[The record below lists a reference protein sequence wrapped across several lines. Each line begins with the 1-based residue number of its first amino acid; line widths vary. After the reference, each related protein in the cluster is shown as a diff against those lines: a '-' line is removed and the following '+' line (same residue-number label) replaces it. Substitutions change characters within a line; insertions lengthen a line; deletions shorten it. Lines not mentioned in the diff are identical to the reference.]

1 MKHFPSVPVRLQIL
15 AGAVVVSG
23 ELDAQVTAT
32 GVNSFFGKTMALL
45 AVPPERG
52 HLQQVSPSSTIF
64 IRQ

>member
-1 MKHFPSVPVRLQIL
+1 VLLLNSPQIL

-52 HLQQVSPSSTIF
+52 HLQQVRPLTLNH
-64 IRQ
+64 